1 MGAIHSMTGY
11 ASAAREF
18 PFGTLGV
25 ELRSVNHRY
34 LDVQFR
40 LPDDLRAIEPVLREM
55 LAEQVGRGKVECR
68 VTFSAAAGT
77 GKTFKLNE
85 ELMLHLEDLE
95 LKVRTML
102 AGAGQLSAAEVLRW
116 PGVLSTEPLPLDE
129 LQAACRE
136 LLAAALGDFNAA
148 RGREGD
154 KLKAMLLER
163 ATAMEKRIAEVVP
176 RLPQVI
182 AAFRERLAARLKE
195 ALGSA
200 EDERVRQEIAVF
212 ATRIDVDEEL
222 SRLTAHLAELK
233 RILAGGGAAGK
244 KLDFL
249 MQELNREANTLSSK
263 SVDLIVTQAALDM
276 KLLIE
281 QMREQIQN
289 IE

>member
-1 MGAIHSMTGY
+1 MIHSMTGY
-11 ASAAREF
+11 ATAAKEF

-40 LPDDLRAIEPVLREM
+40 LPDDLRAVEPALREM
-55 LAEQVGRGKVECR
+55 LGERIGRGKVECR
-68 VTFSAAAGT
+68 VSFSAAAGAQ
-77 GKTFKLNE
+77 KSFKLNE
-85 ELMLHLEDLE
+85 ELMLHLEELE
-95 LKVRTML
+95 LKVRTMR

-116 PGVLSTEPLPLDE
+116 PGVLSSEPLPLEE
-129 LQAACRE
+129 LQAACRD
-136 LLAAALGDFNAA
+136 LLAVALKEFNAA
-148 RGREGD
+148 RAREGD
-154 KLKAMLLER
+154 KLKTVLLER
-163 ATAMEKRIAEVVP
+163 VAGMERRIAEITP
-176 RLPQVI
+176 RLPQVV

-195 ALGSA
+195 ALGSGD
-200 EDERVRQEIAVF
+200 DERVRQEVAVF
-212 ATRIDVDEEL
+212 ATKIDVDEEL
-222 SRLTAHLAELK
+222 ARLTSHVTELK

-263 SVDLIVTQAALDM
+263 SVDLAVTQAALDM

>member
-1 MGAIHSMTGY
+1 MIHSMTGFAT
-11 ASAAREF
+11 ASKEF

-40 LPDDLRAIEPVLREM
+40 LPDDLRAVEPALREM
-55 LAEQVGRGKVECR
+55 FAEQVGRGKVECR
-68 VTFSAAAGT
+68 VSFSAAAGAN
-77 GKTFKLNE
+77 KTFKLNE
-85 ELMLHLEDLE
+85 DLMLHLEELE

-116 PGVLSTEPLPLDE
+116 PGVLAAEPLPLDE
-129 LQAACRE
+129 LQAACRD
-136 LLAAALGDFNAA
+136 LLAAALKEFNAA
-148 RGREGD
+148 RAREGD
-154 KLKAMLLER
+154 KLKAVLLER
-163 ATAMEKRIAEVVP
+163 AAGMERRIAEITP

-195 ALGSA
+195 ALGSGD
-200 EDERVRQEIAVF
+200 DERVRQEVAVF
-212 ATRIDVDEEL
+212 AAKIDVDEEL
-222 SRLTAHLAELK
+222 ARLTSHVTELK

-263 SVDLIVTQAALDM
+263 SVDLAVTQAALDM

>member
-1 MGAIHSMTGY
+1 MIHSMTGY
-11 ASAAREF
+11 ATAAKEF
-18 PFGTLGV
+18 AFGTLGV

-40 LPDDLRAIEPVLREM
+40 LPDDLRAVEPVLREM
-55 LAEQVGRGKVECR
+55 LSEQVGRGKVECR
-68 VTFSAAAGT
+68 VSFSAAAGAN
-77 GKTFKLNE
+77 KSFKLNE
-85 ELMLHLEDLE
+85 DLMLHLEELE

-116 PGVLSTEPLPLDE
+116 PGVLATEPLPLEE
-129 LQAACRE
+129 LQSACRD
-136 LLAAALGDFNAA
+136 LLAAALKEFNAA
-148 RGREGD
+148 RAREGD
-154 KLKAMLLER
+154 KLKAILLER
-163 ATAMEKRIAEVVP
+163 AAGMERRIAEITP
-176 RLPQVI
+176 RLPQVV
-182 AAFRERLAARLKE
+182 ATYRERLAARLKE
-195 ALGSA
+195 ALGSGD
-200 EDERVRQEIAVF
+200 DERVRQEVAVF
-212 ATRIDVDEEL
+212 ATKIDVDEEL
-222 SRLTAHLAELK
+222 ARLTSHMTELK

-263 SVDLIVTQAALDM
+263 SVDLAVTQAALDM

>member
-1 MGAIHSMTGY
+1 MIHSMTGY
-11 ASAAREF
+11 ATAAKEF

-40 LPDDLRAIEPVLREM
+40 LPDDLRAVEPVLREM
-55 LAEQVGRGKVECR
+55 LSEQVGRGKVECR
-68 VTFSAAAGT
+68 VSFSAGAGAQ
-77 GKTFKLNE
+77 KSFKLNE
-85 ELMLHLEDLE
+85 ELMLQLEALE

-102 AGAGQLSAAEVLRW
+102 AGAGQLSASEVLRW
-116 PGVLSTEPLPLDE
+116 PGVLATEPLPLDE
-129 LQAACRE
+129 LQAACRD
-136 LLAAALGDFNAA
+136 LLAAALKEFNAA
-148 RGREGD
+148 RAREGD
-154 KLKAMLLER
+154 KLKAILLER
-163 ATAMEKRIAEVVP
+163 AAGMERRIAEITP
-176 RLPQVI
+176 RLPQVV
-182 AAFRERLAARLKE
+182 ATFRERLAARLKE
-195 ALGSA
+195 ALGSGD
-200 EDERVRQEIAVF
+200 DERVRQEVAVF
-212 ATRIDVDEEL
+212 ATKIDVDEEL
-222 SRLTAHLAELK
+222 ARLTSHVTELK
-233 RILAGGGAAGK
+233 RILAGGGTAGK

>member
-1 MGAIHSMTGY
+1 MIHSMTGY
-11 ASAAREF
+11 ATAAKEF

-55 LAEQVGRGKVECR
+55 LSERVARGKVECR
-68 VTFSAAAGT
+68 VTFSAAAGANR
-77 GKTFKLNE
+77 TFKLNE

-102 AGAGQLSAAEVLRW
+102 AGAGQLSAGEVLRW
-116 PGVLSTEPLPLDE
+116 PGVLATEPLPLE
-129 LQAACRE
+129 EMQAACRD
-136 LLAAALGDFNAA
+136 LLAAALRDFNAA
-148 RGREGD
+148 RAREGG
-154 KLKAMLLER
+154 KLKTVLLER
-163 ATAMEKRIAEVVP
+163 VAGMEQRIAEITP
-176 RLPQVI
+176 RLPQVV

-195 ALGSA
+195 ALGSGD
-200 EDERVRQEIAVF
+200 DERVRQEVAVF
-212 ATRIDVDEEL
+212 ATKIDVDEEL
-222 SRLTAHLAELK
+222 ARLTSHMTELK
-233 RILAGGGAAGK
+233 RILAGGGNVGK

-263 SVDLIVTQAALDM
+263 SVDLAVTQAALDM

>member
-1 MGAIHSMTGY
+1 MIHSMTGY
-11 ASAAREF
+11 ATAAKEF
-18 PFGTLGV
+18 AFGTLGV

-40 LPDDLRAIEPVLREM
+40 LPDDLRAVEPALREM
-55 LAEQVGRGKVECR
+55 LSEKVGRGKVECR
-68 VTFSAAAGT
+68 VSFSAAAGAN
-77 GKTFKLNE
+77 KSFKLNE
-85 ELMLHLEDLE
+85 ELMLQLEELE

-116 PGVLSTEPLPLDE
+116 PGVLATEPLPLEE
-129 LQAACRE
+129 LQSACRD
-136 LLAAALGDFNAA
+136 LLAAALKEFNAA
-148 RGREGD
+148 RAREGD
-154 KLKAMLLER
+154 KLKAVLLER
-163 ATAMEKRIAEVVP
+163 VAGMERRIAEITP
-176 RLPQVI
+176 RLPQVV

-195 ALGSA
+195 ALGS
-200 EDERVRQEIAVF
+200 EDDERVRQEVAVF
-212 ATRIDVDEEL
+212 ATKIDVDEEL
-222 SRLTAHLAELK
+222 ARLTSHMTELK

-263 SVDLIVTQAALDM
+263 SVDLAVTQAALDM

>member
-1 MGAIHSMTGY
+1 MIHSMTGY
-11 ASAAREF
+11 ATAAKEF
-18 PFGTLGV
+18 AFGTLGV

-40 LPDDLRAIEPVLREM
+40 LPDDLRAVEPALREM
-55 LAEQVGRGKVECR
+55 LSEKVGRGKVECR
-68 VTFSAAAGT
+68 VSFSAAVGAN
-77 GKTFKLNE
+77 KSFKLNE
-85 ELMLHLEDLE
+85 DLMLHLEELE

-116 PGVLSTEPLPLDE
+116 PGVLATEPLPLEE
-129 LQAACRE
+129 LQSACRD
-136 LLAAALGDFNAA
+136 LLAAALKEFNAA
-148 RGREGD
+148 RAREGD
-154 KLKAMLLER
+154 KLKAILLER
-163 ATAMEKRIAEVVP
+163 AAGMERRIAEITP
-176 RLPQVI
+176 RLPQVV
-182 AAFRERLAARLKE
+182 AAYRERLAARLKE
-195 ALGSA
+195 ALGSGD
-200 EDERVRQEIAVF
+200 DERVRQEVAVF
-212 ATRIDVDEEL
+212 ATKIDVDEEL
-222 SRLTAHLAELK
+222 ARLTSHMTELK

-263 SVDLIVTQAALDM
+263 SVDLTVTQAALDM